1 MGLANY
7 LTITRIIILPL
18 FLVLFFSNYVHN
30 NITAGIVL
38 ILSSLTDFL
47 DGYVARKYN
56 QTTHLGRL
64 LDPLADK
71 ITVMA
76 VFIAFAVKDL
86 LSLEIIIIIVAREL
100 VVLIGSIVMYFKQE
114 DIISPSKIGKLAT
127 FLLYISAL
135 SYIFDLQGLKTI
147 IFAALGM
154 TIISGVHYLIK
165 ACHYFSNDEGL

>member
-165 ACHYFSNDEGL
+165 ACHYFSNDEEL

>member
-30 NITAGIVL
+30 NITAGLVL
-38 ILSSLTDFL
+38 IISSLTDFL
-47 DGYVARKYN
+47 DGYVARKYD

-71 ITVMA
+71 ITVIA

-86 LSLEIIIIIVAREL
+86 LSLEIIMIIVAREF
-100 VVLIGSIVMYFKQE
+100 VVLIGSIIMYFSEE

-135 SYIFDLQGLKTI
+135 AYIFDVQGLKTI
-147 IFAALGM
+147 IFVAVGM
-154 TIISGVHYLIK
+154 TLISGAHYSLK
-165 ACHYFSNDEGL
+165 AVQYFSNDKGL